1 MGGRQREGRKKANA
15 AVLSQGAKPP
25 WELRATSPGPGQ
37 SLHRKAVS
45 RLQAVFY
52 QTCTVPAEGRAAA
65 AGKM

>member
-1 MGGRQREGRKKANA
+1 MGGRRREERKMANA
-15 AVLSQGAKPP
+15 DVLSRGAKPL

-37 SLHRKAVS
+37 SSHGTAVS

-65 AGKM
+65 EGKT